1 MASRSPT
8 IVVPV
13 HGRIDLTERCLRAID
28 DLTNVSV
35 PLLVIDDCGD
45 PPLKP
50 EFVARTIRSGR
61 RTTFVQ
67 HTANQGFVATMNE
80 AFERTASADVVLVN
94 SDVTVLPGWLPA
106 LRLALSAVPDLASAS
121 ALADRGGILSLP
133 GLAELRGKPSDE
145 AARRVDVLRS
155 TVHYAALIPVAVGHC
170 TLFNRSAL
178 RQVGDFDSAFS
189 PGYGEEVDWS
199 LRAIRLGWHHVAAL
213 HSFVLHEE
221 GASFGVDR
229 ARERLRRRHELT
241 LAARYPRR
249 FVGVRRFVRN
259 PDTDLNRALRDL
271 AAASVGDAKELRAA
285 GPIS

>member
-1 MASRSPT
+1 MANRNPT

-13 HGRIDLTERCLRAID
+13 YGRIDLTERCLRAID

-35 PLLVIDDCGD
+35 PLLLIDDCGD
-45 PPLKP
+45 PPLSP
-50 EFVARTIRSGR
+50 EFVRQAIRSGR
-61 RTTFVQ
+61 RTTFVR
-67 HTANQGFVATMNE
+67 HTSNQGFVATMNE
-80 AFERTASADVVLVN
+80 AFERTGSADVVLVN
-94 SDVTVLPGWLPA
+94 SDVIVLPGWLPA

-133 GLAELRGKPSDE
+133 GLAELQGRPADE
-145 AARRVDVLRS
+145 VARRIGALRAA
-155 TVHYAALIPVAVGHC
+155 VHYAALIPVAVGHC

-178 RQVGDFDSAFS
+178 RHVGGFDTAFS

-213 HSFVLHEE
+213 HSFVFHEE
-221 GASFGVDR
+221 AGSFGANQ

-249 FVGVRRFVRN
+249 FVGIRRFVRN
-259 PDTDLNRALRDL
+259 PDTDLNRALNTL
-271 AAASVGDAKELRAA
+271 ATTSGL
-285 GPIS
+285 